1 MNCVIGEIMNLYEF
15 ILVIKVR
22 PGMYFGNNITIN
34 NIGFFI
40 NGFLCGK
47 SVSKLDSFDVFFKDE
62 FPRFVRKSLGIELTE
77 FEFWFETIDRYAN
90 DSDGAINIFFMLFDD
105 FYALYER
112 INKAK

>member
-1 MNCVIGEIMNLYEF
+1 MNIYQL
-15 ILVIKVR
+15 ILIFKDR
-22 PGMYFGNNITIN
+22 PGIYFGKSMIN
-34 NIGFFI
+34 SLSDIGFFI

-47 SVSKLDSFDVFFKDE
+47 SVSKLDSFDVFFNDE

-90 DSDGAINIFFMLFDD
+90 DSDGAINIFFTLFDD

>member
-1 MNCVIGEIMNLYEF
+1 MNCVIGEIMNLHEF
-15 ILVIKVR
+15 ILLIKDR
-22 PGMYFGNNITIN
+22 PGMYFGNNVTIN
-34 NIGFFI
+34 NMGFFI

-47 SVSKLDSFDVFFKDE
+47 FVSELDSFDMFFKDE
-62 FPRFVRKSLGIELTE
+62 FPKFVRKSLGIELTE

-90 DSDGAINIFFMLFDD
+90 DSDGAINLFFTLFDD